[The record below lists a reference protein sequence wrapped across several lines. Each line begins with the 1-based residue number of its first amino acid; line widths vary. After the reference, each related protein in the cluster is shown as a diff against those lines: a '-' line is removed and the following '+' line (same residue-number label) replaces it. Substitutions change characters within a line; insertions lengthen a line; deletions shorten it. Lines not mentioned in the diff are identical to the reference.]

1 MTQLCAKSDTALIA
15 LQSSRQCGHRDL
27 MDAAEE
33 IKQRLNIEDV
43 IGEYVE
49 LKRAGRNFRGL
60 SPFTSEKTP
69 SFMVSPE
76 KQIWHDFSSGK
87 GGNMFSFV
95 MEMEGL
101 DFKGAL
107 ELLARKAGVDLSQY
121 RSSNYARNAKT
132 KERLYECLELATKF
146 YQTQFKNNR
155 AALEYILKKRAFSKQ
170 TALGFRIGYAPD
182 GGEALARFLTGK
194 GFTPTELKQA
204 GLGNVFRGNLR
215 DMFRGRIMIPL
226 MDSSGRVVGF
236 TARLLKD
243 DPNAPKYI
251 NTPATMLY
259 DKSRHVFGLH
269 AAKEAIRKRD
279 FAVVVEGN
287 MDVIASHQ
295 ANVRNVVATAGTA
308 MTKPHLKEI
317 GRFTH
322 DIRLCFDQDKAGV
335 SATERTIILA
345 NQMDIK
351 LGVITIPAGKDPD
364 ELIRSDAKAWEDS
377 LDNSEYAL
385 DWLIK
390 KYAAEH
396 SLTSGVG
403 KKEFTA
409 KIMPILDHISNSVE
423 KEHYKRSVA
432 DMLGVTYEALDQQ
445 AKPASQK
452 VLKKAKNQ
460 TVHDVA
466 NADIL
471 KSENQYM
478 SLMFMQPSLR
488 VYMALVEPY
497 MFISNEA
504 AELFKT
510 IKAMPK
516 EKAKDILEV
525 HKNVQQVTDYGKIVT
540 LLYEELYA
548 HLEFVELEYEAAR
561 LQVRVIEHY
570 VKDQKRAVVEKLQQE
585 ADETTVTKLLT
596 KAKKLDQL
604 LKQAKETTR

>member
-1 MTQLCAKSDTALIA
+1 
-15 LQSSRQCGHRDL
+15 
-27 MDAAEE
+27 MDAVEE
-33 IKQRLNIEDV
+33 VKQRLAIEDV

-49 LKRAGRNFRGL
+49 LKRAGRNFRAL

-107 ELLARKAGVDLSQY
+107 EQLARKAGVDLTQY
-121 RSSNYARNAKT
+121 RSSNYAKNAKT
-132 KERLYECLELATKF
+132 RERLYECLELATKF

-155 AALEYILKKRAFSKQ
+155 IALEYVLKKRAFSKQ
-170 TALGFRIGYAPD
+170 TALEFRIGYAPD
-182 GGEALARFLTGK
+182 SGDALAKFLSHK

-204 GLGNVFRGNLR
+204 GLGNIFRGSLR

-226 MDSSGRVVGF
+226 MDSSGRVIGF

-269 AAKEAIRKRD
+269 AAKESTRKKD

-295 ANVRNVVATAGTA
+295 AGVRNVVATAGTA
-308 MTKPHLKEI
+308 MTKYHLKEI

-322 DIRLCFDQDKAGV
+322 DIRLCFDQDKAGIN
-335 SATERTIILA
+335 ATERTIILA
-345 NQMDIK
+345 NQLDIR

-364 ELIRSDAKAWEDS
+364 ELIQTDKKAWEDS
-377 LDNSEYAL
+377 LDNNEYAL
-385 DWLIK
+385 DWLLK
-390 KYAAEH
+390 KYAAEY

-403 KKEFTA
+403 KKDFTA
-409 KIMPILDHISNSVE
+409 KVIPVIDQIANSVE
-423 KEHYKRSVA
+423 QEHYKRTVA
-432 DMLGVTYEALDQQ
+432 DMLGVTFEALAQQ
-445 AKPASQK
+445 SKLRDKKVFKKP
-452 VLKKAKNQ
+452 KNQ
-460 TVHDVA
+460 DLQA
-466 NADIL
+466 PPNIDAL
-471 KSENQYM
+471 KSENQFM

-488 VYMALVEPY
+488 VYMEIVEPY
-497 MFISNEA
+497 MFVSKDA
-504 AELFKT
+504 AELLKV
-510 IKAMPK
+510 IRSMPK
-516 EKAKDILEV
+516 EKAKDILEK
-525 HKNVQQVTDYGKIVT
+525 HQGVQYLTDYGKIVT

-570 VKDQKRAVVEKLQQE
+570 VKDQKRAVVERLQQQSDE
-585 ADETTVTKLLT
+585 ATVTPLLT

-604 LKQAKETTR
+604 LKKAKEIAHGQ